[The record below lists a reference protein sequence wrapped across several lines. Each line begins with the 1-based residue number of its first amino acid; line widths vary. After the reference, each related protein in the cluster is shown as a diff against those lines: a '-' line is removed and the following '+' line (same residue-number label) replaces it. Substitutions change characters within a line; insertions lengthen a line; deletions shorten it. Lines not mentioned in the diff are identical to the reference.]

1 MSNFS
6 KLIDRYDRYFLYYLE
21 KIILSFDKPT
31 RKFYID
37 MIYGILKC
45 QSIILSDIAHTL
57 NEHILPKK
65 TIERLSRFLDRP
77 FDINCR
83 NSFLKKAL
91 SLMPKDLKVFSVD
104 DTDVIKP
111 YGNKFESL
119 GKVKDGSSIK
129 ERIEKGYRVSCITAI
144 SSYSKHPIPVYDI
157 FHSEIEKGFK
167 SVNNYTLDGLKL
179 ICSQLKEYEGLFI
192 FDRGYDD
199 NKIINF
205 FKLNKQYFIIRMT
218 KNRKIITNQG
228 KKLMIEEGQKRK
240 GKISLITKY
249 KGDSVEIK
257 ASSINVKLINDNK
270 EYSLVYAFYDNSK
283 EPAMFLTNK
292 KIDSKEDII
301 RTILN
306 YVSRWKIEEQFR
318 FKKNALGFE
327 DFRVRTLNRI
337 NNLTICLDIA
347 IGYMVYLIENN
358 SDLYQN
364 LITISKHLKGDEAYL
379 KFYQLLSGIKTLLG
393 HKEMGIKNK
402 EKIEHRNVNKQLT
415 LF

>member
-1 MSNFS
+1 MSNFN

-37 MIYGILKC
+37 MIHGILKC

-65 TIERLSRFLDRP
+65 TIERLSRFLDRS

-83 NSFLKKAL
+83 NSFLKKTL

-119 GKVKDGSSIK
+119 GKVRDGSSIK

-144 SSYSKHPIPVYDI
+144 SSYSKHPIPVYDV

-228 KKLMIEEGQKRK
+228 KKLMIEKGKNRK

-249 KGDSVEIK
+249 KGGSVEIK

-292 KIDSKEDII
+292 KTDSKEDII

-337 NNLTICLDIA
+337 NNLTLCLDIA

-364 LITISKHLKGDEAYL
+364 LITISKHLKGEDAYL